1 MQTQTLFNVELLLIV
16 IYGFFLTF
24 IFFYSLIQMH
34 LVILYLK
41 KEEKETTLPISSA
54 NYFPFVTIQLPIY
67 NELYVVE
74 RLIQQVAKI
83 DYPRD
88 RFEIQILDDSND
100 ETTQIIQNTIKQ
112 LDDSGVKIDLVRRP
126 DRIGFKAGALA
137 YGMNI
142 CQGEFI
148 AIFDADFL
156 PKEDFLKK
164 TIPYFSNEKIGVV
177 QTRWTHINENYSKLT
192 QIQAFGLDAHFT
204 IEQGGRNYGKHFI
217 NFNGTAGVWRK
228 KCIEDAGG
236 WSADTL
242 TEDLDL
248 SYRAQLKGWQFQYL
262 EEVESPAELPAAM
275 NALKNQQF
283 RWTKGA
289 AECTRKNLLKVLK
302 TNDLPIL
309 TKLHSIFHLMNSFI
323 FICVFSV
330 AILSIPLFYIKH
342 NFSEYALLFKY
353 ATGFVS
359 SMFFLLIFYW
369 VSLRSLKTNFLTT
382 FKQFIWKFPL
392 FLSVS
397 MGMSLHN
404 GIAVMEGYLGKK
416 SPFVRTPK
424 FNLEKSSDKW
434 YGNKYLASSIG
445 GVTILE
451 GILFIYFLGGIAL
464 SFHYDS
470 FALLPLFLMLS
481 FGFGYVFF
489 YSIFHSLNR

>member
-1 MQTQTLFNVELLLIV
+1 
-16 IYGFFLTF
+16 
-24 IFFYSLIQMH
+24 MH
-34 LVILYLK
+34 LVILYLRKKKK
-41 KEEKETTLPISSA
+41 KEILPIISIDD
-54 NYFPFVTIQLPIY
+54 FPFVTIQLPIY

-74 RLIQQVAKI
+74 RLIQKVAQI
-83 DYPRD
+83 DYPKD
-88 RFEIQILDDSND
+88 RFEIQILDDSTD
-100 ETTQIIQNTIKQ
+100 ETTQIIQNAIEDLKG
-112 LDDSGVKIDLVRRP
+112 SGVKIDLVRRA
-126 DRIGFKAGALA
+126 DRVGFKAGALA
-137 YGMNI
+137 YGLKI

-156 PKEDFLKK
+156 PTKDFLKK
-164 TIPYFSNEKIGVV
+164 TIPYFIDKKTGVV
-177 QTRWTHINENYSKLT
+177 QTRWTHINEDYSRLT

-204 IEQGGRNYGKHFI
+204 IEQGGRNHGGYFI

-248 SYRAQLKGWQFQYL
+248 SYRAQLKGWHFQYL

-302 TNDLPIL
+302 ANDLSIS
-309 TKLHSIFHLMNSFI
+309 TKLHAIFHLMNSFI

-330 AILSIPLFYIKH
+330 AILSIPIFYVKH
-342 NFSEYALLFKY
+342 NFLEYASFFKY
-353 ATGFVS
+353 AAGFMI
-359 SMFFLLIFYW
+359 SMVFLLIFYW
-369 VSLRSLKTNFLTT
+369 ASLRSLKTSFMTT
-382 FKQFIWKFPL
+382 LKQFIWKFPM

-424 FNLEKSSDKW
+424 FNLEKTSDKW
-434 YGNKYLASSIG
+434 HGNKYLASSIG
-445 GVTILE
+445 AVTILE
-451 GILFIYFLGGIAL
+451 GVLFLYFLSGIVL
-464 SFHYDS
+464 SFHYQS

-489 YSIFHSLNR
+489 YSIFHSSK